1 MMREGKK
8 RNYIILDKLIA
19 DKDVLAIKVNVS
31 RLWFFDKNNKMDL
44 RSMEMALNDE
54 KVIFFLIDITIFNC

>member
-1 MMREGKK
+1 MYRD
-8 RNYIILDKLIA
+8 Y
-19 DKDVLAIKVNVS
+19 DV
-31 RLWFFDKNNKMDL
+31 FDKNNKMDL